1 MSKTL
6 NHIHGFEIRDEHE
19 IDAQLPYAVYNHDQ
33 YTPYPDQQKIN
44 YPVLIA
50 RFNNPVAATEWVMYT
65 SGESEDED
73 EIPDDIDDSMDGDH
87 QSALASA
94 GWGTDEDYGG
104 YDDYGDY

>member
-1 MSKTL
+1 MSKTTDR
-6 NHIHGFEIRDEHE
+6 IHGFEIRDEHE

-33 YTPYPDQQKIN
+33 YPQHPN
-44 YPVLIA
+44 PVLMA
-50 RFNNPVAATEWVMYT
+50 RFNNRVAAIEWVMYI

-73 EIPDDIDDSMDGDH
+73 APPDDIDDSMDGDH